1 MSPDILDLLLVFL
14 VFVLIGSVAMSLYLL
29 YDIKS
34 GNYRKFLSADRKHT
48 DLAKKVRDVRNQNL
62 GEET

>member
-1 MSPDILDLLLVFL
+1 MSPDILDILFVLLVFL
-14 VFVLIGSVAMSLYLL
+14 LIGSVAMSLYLL

-34 GNYRKFLSADRKHT
+34 GNYRKFLSAGKKHT
-48 DLAKKVRDVRNQNL
+48 DLADKVREVRNQNL